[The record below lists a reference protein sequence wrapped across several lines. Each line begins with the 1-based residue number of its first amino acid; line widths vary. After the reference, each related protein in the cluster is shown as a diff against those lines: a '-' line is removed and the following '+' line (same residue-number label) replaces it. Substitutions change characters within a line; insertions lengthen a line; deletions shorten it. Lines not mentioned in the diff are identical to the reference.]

1 MCKFWKLGVFLKIL
15 WKLSKL
21 SKLIY
26 YQSYTRIIYAYSQ
39 FQNRQG
45 NSEMVKVL
53 KKVSKSK
60 KLRVEKKVSFSKK
73 KGAIEKKREKFF
85 LKNNENVLFENFS

>member
-1 MCKFWKLGVFLKIL
+1 
-15 WKLSKL
+15 
-21 SKLIY
+21 
-26 YQSYTRIIYAYSQ
+26 
-39 FQNRQG
+39 
-45 NSEMVKVL
+45 MVKVL